1 MTIYSSNLSQE
12 LEMFPHISCPVPL
25 NVWILEIN
33 IQRRVEEIFHIKK
46 VNNMISP
53 ICLGRGM

>member
-1 MTIYSSNLSQE
+1 
-12 LEMFPHISCPVPL
+12 MFPHISCPVPL